1 MSDDDDFGECS
12 KRDEDLTLPKGM
24 DACALRLLA
33 WKCMLHLR
41 SIRRGAAL
49 DALTKRVVLG
59 AATVSKM
66 IKEML
71 PNDIRCANDTRDL
84 ILDCCVGT
92 LLLCLSHQ
100 LRGSEPACAEFIH
113 LISSEANEMCNKESK
128 KTIGGEHVMK
138 ALEAQPLTIHSRPRA
153 ARAARNFQCIC
164 GHNDA
169 RFLQNLGFSQYLP
182 QAQEVLDQ
190 YKNEVHVMSN
200 MPCDALATNTPFH
213 SAYDATSMTRA

>member
-1 MSDDDDFGECS
+1 M
-12 KRDEDLTLPKGM
+12 RLP
-24 DACALRLLA
+24 
-33 WKCMLHLR
+33 
-41 SIRRGAAL
+41 S
-49 DALTKRVVLG
+49 VVLG

-138 ALEAQPLTIHSRPRA
+138 ALEAQPLTLGNGQQEQRVTSSGSVVTMTRVFCRTLGLA
-153 ARAARNFQCIC
+153 SIC
-164 GHNDA
+164 
-169 RFLQNLGFSQYLP
+169 RKRRKSW
-182 QAQEVLDQ
+182 
-190 YKNEVHVMSN
+190 
-200 MPCDALATNTPFH
+200 TNTRTK
-213 SAYDATSMTRA
+213 ST

>member
-92 LLLCLSHQ
+92 LLLCLSQ
-100 LRGSEPACAEFIH
+100 QC
-113 LISSEANEMCNKESK
+113 
-128 KTIGGEHVMK
+128 
-138 ALEAQPLTIHSRPRA
+138 EAQSRHVQSSFTLSRRKRTKCVIKRA
-153 ARAARNFQCIC
+153 RR
-164 GHNDA
+164 
-169 RFLQNLGFSQYLP
+169 R
-182 QAQEVLDQ
+182 
-190 YKNEVHVMSN
+190 
-200 MPCDALATNTPFH
+200 
-213 SAYDATSMTRA
+213 